1 MGVAMRLS
9 ERWEQ
14 AFRDHG
20 LLLALLSTGFLG
32 DLFVNCSKATPSVS
46 DGAIVFA

>member
-32 DLFVNCSKATPSVS
+32 DLFAMAAVAVRE
-46 DGAIVFA
+46 VVR